1 MFRFR
6 SPLASETC
14 CNLPRSSVI
23 SMLFLDADGCPVK
36 DEAYR
41 VAERYGLH
49 TYVVANSWLRVPET
63 ATIERVTVGD
73 RLDEADD
80 WIAARAGPGD
90 IVVTSDIPLAD
101 RAIKAGAKVVTPD
114 GRVLDARTI
123 GDVLAT
129 RNLLTDLREAGTIRG
144 GGRPF
149 GKAERSRFLEAMDRV
164 VTAIRRG
171 R

>member
-1 MFRFR
+1 
-6 SPLASETC
+6 LTT
-14 CNLPRSSVI
+14 LY
-23 SMLFLDADGCPVK
+23 LDADGCPVK

-49 TYVVANSWLRVPET
+49 TYVVANSWLRVPES
-63 ATIERVTVGD
+63 ATIERITVGD

-80 WIAARAGPGD
+80 WIADRAKPGD

-144 GGRPF
+144 SGRPF
-149 GKAERSRFLEAMDRV
+149 GKADRSRFLEAMDRV
-164 VTAIRRG
+164 VNAIRRG

>member
-1 MFRFR
+1 MTT
-6 SPLASETC
+6 LY
-14 CNLPRSSVI
+14 
-23 SMLFLDADGCPVK
+23 LDADGCPVK

-49 TYVVANSWLRVPET
+49 TVVVANAWLRVPESP
-63 ATIERVTVGD
+63 TIERVTVGG

-80 WIAARAGPGD
+80 WIAERAAPGD

-101 RAIKAGAKVVTPD
+101 RAIKAGARVVTPD
-114 GRVLDARTI
+114 GRVLDARSI

-129 RNLLTDLREAGTIRG
+129 RNLMTSLREAGAIQG

-149 GKAERSRFLEAMDRV
+149 GKAERSRFLQAMDRTV
-164 VTAIRRG
+164 QAIRRG

>member
-1 MFRFR
+1 
-6 SPLASETC
+6 
-14 CNLPRSSVI
+14 
-23 SMLFLDADGCPVK
+23 
-36 DEAYR
+36 
-41 VAERYGLH
+41 
-49 TYVVANSWLRVPET
+49 VPES

-80 WIAARAGPGD
+80 WIAERARPGD

-114 GRVLDARTI
+114 GRVLDPRTI

-129 RNLLTDLREAGTIRG
+129 RNLMTDLREAGTIRG

-149 GKAERSRFLEAMDRV
+149 GKAERSRFLEAMDRTV
-164 VTAIRRG
+164 NAIRRG

>member
-1 MFRFR
+1 MTT
-6 SPLASETC
+6 LY
-14 CNLPRSSVI
+14 
-23 SMLFLDADGCPVK
+23 LDADGCPVK

-49 TYVVANSWLRVPET
+49 TFVVANAWLRVPES
-63 ATIERVTVGD
+63 AAIERVTVGD

-80 WIAARAGPGD
+80 WIAERAGPGD

-101 RAIKAGAKVVTPD
+101 RAIKAGARVVTPD

-149 GKAERSRFLEAMDRV
+149 GKAERSRFLEALDRV
-164 VTAIRRG
+164 VVAISRG

>member
-1 MFRFR
+1 
-6 SPLASETC
+6 LTT
-14 CNLPRSSVI
+14 LY
-23 SMLFLDADGCPVK
+23 LDADGCPVK

-41 VAERYGLH
+41 VAERYGLF
-49 TYVVANSWLRVPET
+49 TYVVANSWLRVPES

-80 WIAARAGPGD
+80 WIANRAKPGD

-101 RAIKAGAKVVTPD
+101 RAIKAGARVVTPD

-144 GGRPF
+144 SGRPF

-164 VTAIRRG
+164 VNAIRRG